1 MIQSALKG
9 LEIIIYR
16 TLYVTIIKT
25 IFHCIPDR
33 DGSAIQF
40 SVYFLTGFCNIC
52 HADNN
57 PLIRESSRNPFS
69 QDFAMQPV
77 QQQTWTL
84 PDDCQVRDLYDT
96 LAEPF
101 SLATGPETKVIRRW
115 YDTFDW
121 RLFRAG
127 RILIRQGTEWI
138 LQDFDGRTLF
148 TLGTGRKVCR
158 FASDFPASPLA
169 DELKALV
176 SVRALLELGR
186 SEIRASR
193 WYIVNDDEK
202 RVALLD
208 VEKLVNSGTGRS
220 LITLALTEVRGYSK
234 WFKRIAGTILKF
246 GGRPQSG
253 PADILSFVL
262 EGSGRTPL
270 DYSSGYNVPLEPD
283 MASIEAAVRIHSV
296 LLEAIRINEPGVLT
310 DTDIEFLH
318 DLRVAVRRTRSAL
331 VLMKGV
337 FAPAIEKQF
346 KQEFKYIGQITGPV
360 RDLDVYLA
368 SREEYMQ
375 RVPFRLQTG
384 LGYFFEDLTTRRKT
398 ERRKLVR
405 ALKGERYQRILAD
418 WRQLLATSPWPEPG
432 KRGEL
437 PVKELAGQ
445 VIHKRFRRVLA
456 DGEKIDPKSP
466 DESLHRLRIEC
477 KKLRY
482 SLEFFTSLYDE
493 DVMRRLVRHLKLLQ
507 NNLGDF
513 NDLSVQQDML
523 AHFLSTIRPGTIR
536 SREMAASIGGL
547 MTDLSRQH
555 REVRT
560 RFEETFARFAR
571 KKNLDLYTS
580 LFA

>member
-1 MIQSALKG
+1 
-9 LEIIIYR
+9 
-16 TLYVTIIKT
+16 
-25 IFHCIPDR
+25 
-33 DGSAIQF
+33 
-40 SVYFLTGFCNIC
+40 
-52 HADNN
+52 
-57 PLIRESSRNPFS
+57 
-69 QDFAMQPV
+69 MQPV
-77 QQQTWTL
+77 QQQAWTL
-84 PDDCQVRDLYDT
+84 PDDCQPRDLYDT
-96 LAEPF
+96 LTEAFP
-101 SLATGPETKVIRRW
+101 LKAGPETKVIRRW

-121 RLFRAG
+121 RLFRAR
-127 RILIRQGTEWI
+127 RILVRQGTNWI

-148 TLGTGRKVCR
+148 TLRAGRKLYR

-169 DELKALV
+169 DELKTLL

-186 SEIRASR
+186 SEIHASR

-202 RVALLD
+202 RVATLD
-208 VEKLVNSGTGRS
+208 MEKLINSGTGRS
-220 LITLALTEVRGYSK
+220 LITLSLTEVRGYSK
-234 WFKRIAGTILKF
+234 WFKKIARAIQDF
-246 GGRPQSG
+246 GARPQSG
-253 PADILSFVL
+253 PADIFSFVL
-262 EGSGRTPL
+262 DGSGRAPL
-270 DYSSGYNVPLEPD
+270 DYSSGYNVPLVPD

-296 LLEAIRINEPGVLT
+296 LLEAIRINEPGVLA

-337 FAPAIEKQF
+337 FSPEIEKRF
-346 KQEFKYIGQITGPV
+346 KEEFKYIGQITGPV

-368 SREEYMQ
+368 SRDEYMQ
-375 RVPFRLQTG
+375 RLPFRLQTG
-384 LGYFFEDLTTRRKT
+384 LSYFFEDLAVRRRT

-418 WRQLLATSPWPEPG
+418 WQELLATRPWPEPG
-432 KRGEL
+432 KRGEM

-445 VIHKRFRRVLA
+445 VIHKRFRRVLT
-456 DGEKIDPKSP
+456 DGKKINPDSP

-482 SLEFFTSLYDE
+482 SLEFFTSLYDQE
-493 DVMRRLVRHLKLLQ
+493 VMRQLIKHLKLLQ

-513 NDLSVQQDML
+513 NDLSVQQEML
-523 AHFLSTIRPGTIR
+523 AHFLSTIKPGTIR

-547 MTDLSRQH
+547 MTDLARQH
-555 REVRT
+555 RQVRT
-560 RFEETFARFAR
+560 HFEETFARFAR